1 MSLNDDLSPGALRE
15 TFGHFPSGV
24 AALCTTVDG
33 RLEGIVAST
42 FTVGVSLDPPL
53 VMFAAQ
59 NSSRTW
65 PLIRTSGRI
74 GVSVLAA
81 DQADIC
87 RQVAAKS
94 GDRFAGVGR
103 TTTSSGAVLLDYAA
117 LWLDCSVETEI
128 PAGDHTVVLLRV
140 HSYSTPDTSRDPL
153 IFHASEF
160 RSNDAAKNC
169 SLVGPSVDRRPHPKL

>member
-1 MSLNDDLSPGALRE
+1 LSLNDDLNPCALRE
-15 TFGHFPSGV
+15 AFGHFPSGV
-24 AALCTTVDG
+24 AALCTTVDSG
-33 RLEGIVAST
+33 PEGIVVST

-65 PLIRTSGRI
+65 PLIRNSGRI

-81 DQADIC
+81 DQADLC

-94 GDRFAGVGR
+94 GDRFTGVRR
-103 TTTSSGAVLLDYAA
+103 TTTPFGAVLLDGAA
-117 LWLDCSVETEI
+117 LWLDCSVETET

-140 HSYSTPDTSRDPL
+140 HGYSTPDNNRAPL

-160 RSNDAAKNC
+160 RS
-169 SLVGPSVDRRPHPKL
+169 LQVPSFA